1 MASPAIPTSDLSHP
15 PASASVRLKAWQKAL
30 LLLGLAWALVVICP
44 DFYRLYWPLGTVG
57 FLADNSGY
65 IYSVDGPPATTLN
78 IPGHPGRGLQVGDTI
93 PLAPGACWRPTSERC
108 INYLSIFG
116 GMSGLSYV
124 RIEPTITIPILLSR
138 TDKTDPV
145 SVTLQPRPHILS
157 PATRL
162 LLALCQLAGVFMVWR
177 AFRLVWHKPGLMT
190 LGFFL
195 YAMWFNPG
203 QYFALYAWLQEHPI
217 LLMTQESL
225 QAIAQGAGYTGF
237 LIFALRFPH
246 NRTEPQFLWMER
258 LAVLLGVVLSGL
270 QLVSFLNVFGLP
282 TEAYTRSALL
292 GGYAVPLYAI
302 FIAWQRWKLQSPLD
316 YQRMRWVLWG
326 CAIGIPAFIFADSN
340 EATSL
345 WVRYVWNWDIWQGW
359 SPDEAV
365 FEASFLISGVLA
377 IFICE
382 ATRRQRVVNVSY
394 ELRGLAGSA
403 IVLLLL
409 AAAEAWMHEPLM
421 RAFELLDVPDALHFP
436 LIIVALLACGIAGH
450 RAGHMAGHFFN
461 RGYHHGAGQLEAL
474 GAKMIHS
481 LAIEDVDCELVN
493 GPAHAF
499 ALASAAVFREEEGTF
514 RRILPSKGWRP
525 SDRSEL
531 DPVHDKHLLNAQSP
545 TRLSLQQSG
554 EEGWPSDVAAPTLA
568 VPVIVADK
576 LFAIALYGPHKTGAD
591 LDTLE
596 EKALERFAEKAAI
609 GYEKAKLELLEREVQ
624 DLRRQIHLPAGVEPG
639 ITGAQT

>member
-1 MASPAIPTSDLSHP
+1 MASSAIPAPESLQ
-15 PASASVRLKAWQKAL
+15 PAAAVPVTLKAWQKAL
-30 LLLGLAWALVVICP
+30 LLLGLAWALAVIGP
-44 DFYRLYWPLGTVG
+44 DFYRLYWPLGTIG
-57 FLADNSGY
+57 FEADNSGY
-65 IYSVDGPPATTLN
+65 IYSVDGPPATTVN
-78 IPGHPGRGLQVGDTI
+78 IPDHPGRGLQIGDTI
-93 PLAPGACWRPTSERC
+93 PLAPGACWRPTSEYC

-124 RIEPTITIPILLSR
+124 RIDPAITIPVVLKGANKNDRL
-138 TDKTDPV
+138 P
-145 SVTLQPRPHILS
+145 VTLRPSPHTLG
-157 PATRL
+157 PATQL

-203 QYFALYAWLQEHPI
+203 QYFVLYAWLQEHPI
-217 LLMTQESL
+217 LLLSQETL
-225 QAIAQGAGYTGF
+225 QAIAQGAGYAGF
-237 LIFALRFPH
+237 LIFSLRFPH
-246 NRTEPQFLWMER
+246 NRTEPQFLRLEY
-258 LAVLLGVVLSGL
+258 LAVVLGVILAAL

-282 TEAYTRSALL
+282 TEIYTRSALL
-292 GGYAVPLYAI
+292 SGYAVPLYAI
-302 FIAWQRWKLQSPLD
+302 FIAWRRWRLQSPLD

-345 WVRYVWNWDIWQGW
+345 WVRYVWNWNIWRGW

-421 RAFELLDVPDALHFP
+421 QAFELLRVPDTLQFP
-436 LIIVALLACGIAGH
+436 LIIATLLACGIAGH
-450 RAGHMAGHFFN
+450 RAGHMASHFLN
-461 RGYHHGAGQLEAL
+461 RTYHHGAAHLETL
-474 GAKMIHS
+474 GAKIIHS
-481 LAIEDVDCELVN
+481 LAIEDVDSELIN

-499 ALASAAVFREEEGTF
+499 ALASAAVFREGEEAF
-514 RRILPSKGWRP
+514 RRISPSKGWRP

-531 DPVHDKHLLNAQSP
+531 NPTRDTRLLTAQSAI
-545 TRLSLQQSG
+545 RLSLQQSR
-554 EEGWPSDVAAPTLA
+554 EEGWPPGLVAPTLA

-576 LFAIALYGPHKTGAD
+576 LFAIALYGPHETGAD
-591 LDTLE
+591 LDPLE
-596 EKALERFAEKAAI
+596 EKALERFAESAAI

-624 DLRRQIHLPAGVEPG
+624 DLRRQVRTPLDIAPG
-639 ITGAQT
+639 ISGAPT